1 MIESLYWGT
10 LVFSGIAAFSRK
22 VQTNKRLNQLCV
34 AITIV
39 CIVLIVSA
47 NREGNDIINYVRDYN
62 SIQTFQRE
70 PVYVVLKICGKLLGL
85 NFYQFRAVV
94 SLIGYMLIVSTLKK
108 YTRNIQFVL
117 FFYCVYLLFMDSW
130 QVRNFLAVSVFVYS
144 VRFLSNARSK
154 KSMVAYCVCILI
166 STGIH
171 TAFIIYYILTLLYVK
186 KKRVVVY
193 SLCFVMAALSLITWL
208 NNNKIPFID
217 VVVGILMGDNAR
229 AQEYFSLATNLG
241 FLAPVALYVYGVLG
255 IVLVKRQ
262 IKTSRMDNKQV
273 EFCNLVLLI
282 NLCFASTVPMSM
294 MSLTFYR
301 LIRNL
306 QYLNFCIYA
315 NGYCEQ
321 NKLRK
326 RLTIIVFVVLL
337 CVGWLVFDFTMYSSS
352 EYIVTPI
359 FEGDWFWK

>member
-10 LVFSGIAAFSRK
+10 LVFSGITAFSRK
-22 VQTNKRLNQLCV
+22 IQTNKRLNQLCIM
-34 AITIV
+34 ITVV
-39 CIVLIVSA
+39 CIVLIASA

-62 SIQTFQRE
+62 SVQTFQRE
-70 PVYVVLKICGKLLGL
+70 PIYVVLKILGKSIGL

-94 SLIGYMLIVSTLKK
+94 SLIGYMLIVSTIKK
-108 YTRNIQFVL
+108 YTSNVQFVL
-117 FFYCVYLLFMDSW
+117 FFYCTYLLFMDSW

-144 VRFLSNARSK
+144 VRFLSNTGSK
-154 KSMVAYCVCILI
+154 KNLIAYCVCILI

-171 TAFIIYYILTLLYVK
+171 TAFIIYYILTLLYI
-186 KKRVVVY
+186 KKRRVLVY

-208 NNNKIPFID
+208 NDNKIPFID
-217 VVVGILMGDNAR
+217 IVVGILMGDNAR
-229 AQEYFSLATNLG
+229 AQEYFSLTTNLG
-241 FLAPVALYVYGVLG
+241 FLAPVALYIYGILG
-255 IVLVKRQ
+255 VFLVKRQ
-262 IKTSRMDNKQV
+262 TKTSRMDNEKIK
-273 EFCNLVLLI
+273 FCDLVLLI
-282 NLCFASTVPMSM
+282 NLCFISTIPMSM

-306 QYLNFCIYA
+306 QYLNFCVYA

-326 RLTIIVFVVLL
+326 RLVIIMFVVLL
-337 CVGWLVFDFTMYSSS
+337 CMGWLVFDFTMYSSA
-352 EYIVTPI
+352 EYIVTPV